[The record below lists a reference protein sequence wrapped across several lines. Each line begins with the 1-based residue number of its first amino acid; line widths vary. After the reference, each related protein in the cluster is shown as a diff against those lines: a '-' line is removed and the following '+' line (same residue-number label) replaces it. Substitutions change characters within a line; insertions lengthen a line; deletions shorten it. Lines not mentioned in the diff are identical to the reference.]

1 MQKLCALWKQD
12 CFPKKI
18 VACLQFVFA
27 LSIIYQF
34 AVIGVWQ
41 IKCLNMYTVVSKFV
55 KVHGVLLKR
64 EL

>member
-1 MQKLCALWKQD
+1 MQKECALCKQD

>member
-1 MQKLCALWKQD
+1 MQNQCAIRKQN
-12 CFPKKI
+12 CFPKTI

-41 IKCLNMYTVVSKFV
+41 IKCLNMYTVVSKV
-55 KVHGVLLKR
+55 VILHGVLLKR